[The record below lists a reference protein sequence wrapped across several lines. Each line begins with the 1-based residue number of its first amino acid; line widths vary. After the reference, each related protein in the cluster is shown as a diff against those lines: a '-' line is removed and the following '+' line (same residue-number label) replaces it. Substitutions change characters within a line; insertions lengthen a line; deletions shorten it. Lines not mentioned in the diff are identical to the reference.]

1 MRIDFRLDYAPRG
14 WETQAVVGELPHG
27 PGGDQARAASYGG
40 PNYGIPPRL
49 AAKWPELI
57 DTASQPPTIGLAREQ
72 PANYLQKHAKQAGGF
87 VTSPAMLG
95 EFPAGACSPQQMEP
109 LLLRSE
115 SVSAEQRHAQIIAA
129 VERAQQ
135 ELGAQHKL

>member
-1 MRIDFRLDYAPRG
+1 
-14 WETQAVVGELPHG
+14 
-27 PGGDQARAASYGG
+27 
-40 PNYGIPPRL
+40 
-49 AAKWPELI
+49 
-57 DTASQPPTIGLAREQ
+57 
-72 PANYLQKHAKQAGGF
+72 
-87 VTSPAMLG
+87 MLG

-109 LLLRSE
+109 LLLSSE